1 MSGASASFIVMME
14 LVKPHA
20 TAYERNAPDPRLV
33 EQALAVSRQ
42 SVFWQEEAGP
52 TVGYPQLTA
61 SLTADLVVVGGGYL
75 GLWSALLAKL
85 RDPSRRVVLLEAETI
100 GWAASGR
107 NGGFC
112 EASITHGD
120 TNGQVRWPA
129 EFPVL
134 KRLGVENLVAF
145 EQNVHDLGIDC
156 QWERT
161 GVLEVAVEPH
171 QVGWLQE
178 YPSPMGA
185 EETRA
190 IINSPLFL
198 GGDLN
203 MEIALVQPAR
213 LARELA
219 RVASERGVEIYENS
233 AATGLHSDGR
243 GVSTSR
249 AGVRTDQ
256 VLLATNVFPGL
267 LRRTRPLTVPVY
279 DYIVMTEPLS
289 SEQMDAIGWSARCGL
304 ADMANQFHYSR
315 LTADNRILYG
325 GYDAIYHAGKKVRPE
340 YENRPETFHALA
352 SQFMATFPQLEDVRF
367 THRWAG
373 AIDTCT
379 RFAAFY
385 GTAKKGRVAYAAG
398 FTGLGVGAT
407 RFAAAVLLDLLAGA
421 ENEKTQLEMVRR
433 KPMPFPPEPIAS
445 IGINLTRRSLDRADH
460 RRGQRDLFLRAL
472 DNVGL
477 GFDS

>member
-1 MSGASASFIVMME
+1 M
-14 LVKPHA
+14 KRHT

-33 EQALAVSRQ
+33 ERALAGSKQ
-42 SVFWQEEAGP
+42 GVFWQEEAGAP
-52 TVGYPQLTA
+52 VDYPPVIADVT
-61 SLTADLVVVGGGYL
+61 TDLVVVGGGYL

-85 RDPSRRVVLLEAETI
+85 RDPSRRIVVLEAQRV

-120 TNGQVRWPA
+120 ANGQARWPE

-134 KRLGVENLVAF
+134 ERLGVENLVAF
-145 EQNVHDLGIDC
+145 EENVHDLGIEC

-161 GVLEVAVEPH
+161 GTLEVAVEPH
-171 QVGWLQE
+171 QVEWLGE
-178 YPSPMGA
+178 HPSQLDA
-185 EETRA
+185 EATRA

-198 GGDLN
+198 GGALS
-203 MEIALVQPAR
+203 METALVQPAR

-219 RVASERGVEIYENS
+219 RVASERGVEIHENS
-233 AATGLHSDGR
+233 AATGLLSGGR
-243 GVSTSR
+243 GVSTAR
-249 AGVRTDQ
+249 ASVRADQ
-256 VLLATNVFPGL
+256 VLLATNVFPSL

-279 DYIVMTEPLS
+279 DYILMTEPLS
-289 SEQMDAIGWSARCGL
+289 AEQMDAIGWVARCGL

-325 GYDAIYHAGKKVRPE
+325 GYDAIYHAGKKIRPQ
-340 YENRPETFHALA
+340 YEDRPATFHALA
-352 SQFMATFPQLEDVRF
+352 SQFMATFPQLEDIRF
-367 THRWAG
+367 SHRWAG

-385 GTAKKGRVAYAAG
+385 GTAKRGRVAYAAG

-407 RFAAAVLLDLLAGA
+407 RFAAEVLLDLLAGV
-421 ENEKTQLEMVRR
+421 ENERTRLEMVRR
-433 KPMPFPPEPIAS
+433 KPLPFPPEPAAS
-445 IGINLTRRSLDRADH
+445 IGINLTRRALDRADH
-460 RRGQRDLFLRAL
+460 HEGNRDLFLRVL
-472 DNVGL
+472 DKVGL